1 MLMMIT
7 AEDKPSENWLAYASK
22 CDMGSYELP
31 SKRPLVGY
39 FHINLHYMRDGMN
52 GDRWFTWIETGIHEM
67 MHALGFSQGQFGN
80 FLLDKNPFS
89 KDSAGKYWYTGSNA
103 VQYG

>member
-1 MLMMIT
+1 
-7 AEDKPSENWLAYASK
+7 
-22 CDMGSYELP
+22 
-31 SKRPLVGY
+31 
-39 FHINLHYMRDGMN
+39 MN